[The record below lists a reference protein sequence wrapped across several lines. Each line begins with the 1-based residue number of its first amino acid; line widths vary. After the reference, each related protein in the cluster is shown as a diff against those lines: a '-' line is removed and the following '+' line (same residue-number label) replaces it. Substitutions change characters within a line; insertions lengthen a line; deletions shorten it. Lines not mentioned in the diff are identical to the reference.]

1 MNIASFTTEAS
12 KYAASI
18 DRIFYVLVAV
28 SAIIVLLVFGLL
40 IGFCIRYRRGTQVER
55 GRLPRFLRNEIELGW
70 TSATAFLFLFIF
82 WWAATTQLT
91 ALTPPK
97 NALEIHVVAKQW
109 MWKVQQPSGV
119 REINEMHVPANRQ
132 VKLIMTSEDVI
143 HSMFLPALR
152 IKQDVLPDRYTYLWF
167 TADKPGTYKLM
178 CAEFCGTAHS
188 RMTGQ
193 IVIMPP
199 AAYARWVGATPGS
212 QGLAQEGEAL
222 FRSFG
227 CSGCHA
233 SASSVRAPDLHG
245 LFGRSVHLSDGRTV
259 VADEAYLRDS
269 ILQPRRDVVVGF
281 QPIMPSFKGT
291 ISDSQMIR
299 LIAYLKS
306 LSAGKET
313 QR

>member
-1 MNIASFTTEAS
+1 
-12 KYAASI
+12 
-18 DRIFYVLVAV
+18 
-28 SAIIVLLVFGLL
+28 
-40 IGFCIRYRRGTQVER
+40 
-55 GRLPRFLRNEIELGW
+55 
-70 TSATAFLFLFIF
+70 
-82 WWAATTQLT
+82 
-91 ALTPPK
+91 
-97 NALEIHVVAKQW
+97 
-109 MWKVQQPSGV
+109 
-119 REINEMHVPANRQ
+119 
-132 VKLIMTSEDVI
+132 
-143 HSMFLPALR
+143 MFLPALR

-167 TADKPGTYKLM
+167 TADKTGTYKLM
-178 CAEFCGTAHS
+178 CAEFCGTEHS

-199 AAYARWVGATPGS
+199 AAYAQWVGVSPDS

-233 SASSVRAPDLHG
+233 SASSVHAPDLHG

-259 VADEAYLRDS
+259 IADEAYLRDS
-269 ILQPRRDVVVGF
+269 ILQSRRDVVAGF

-291 ISDSQMIR
+291 ISDSQMTR